1 MKGGRVSLHAQ
12 QPGSYQLVFISFTSC
27 FSREKAICGCIRE
40 GALTWLITK
49 SESSRSTRPSAIIF
63 ACLSKQ
69 AGGGNGCKWP
79 SLISLVSFIRI

>member
-1 MKGGRVSLHAQ
+1 MKRGRVSLHAQ

-49 SESSRSTRPSAIIF
+49 SESSRSTRPSATIF
-63 ACLSKQ
+63 ARLSKQ
-69 AGGGNGCKWP
+69 VGGGNEKKFS
-79 SLISLVSFIRI
+79 SLISIIER